1 MFREVWYSVPRGVR
15 VCRRGI
21 GKTELWLYLREKDAP
36 PSDFTAAGF
45 ALAASMSN
53 KAPTALPKAPD
64 RALELSLRNG
74 SPAAFVDPYQDVKTK
89 IIAGEILLQEN
100 IRTLFPG

>member
-1 MFREVWYSVPRGVR
+1 MNP
-15 VCRRGI
+15 
-21 GKTELWLYLREKDAP
+21 TELV
-36 PSDFTAAGF
+36 SDFTAAGF

-74 SPAAFVDPYQDVKTK
+74 SPAAFADPYQDVKTK
-89 IIAGEILLQEN
+89 IIQTNFICQFTRRIGISFLWDSFTHHNNAEAPCLN
-100 IRTLFPG
+100 IV